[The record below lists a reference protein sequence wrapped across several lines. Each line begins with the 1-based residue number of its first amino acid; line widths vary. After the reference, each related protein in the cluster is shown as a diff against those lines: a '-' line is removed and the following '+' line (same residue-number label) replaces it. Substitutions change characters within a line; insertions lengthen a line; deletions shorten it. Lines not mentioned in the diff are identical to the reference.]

1 MAMKTATEI
10 EAALLDTTVNMVK
23 LVRTAKRRTQLATP
37 EPALPVSQSG
47 ATSSPAVFVGN
58 EPKR

>member
-1 MAMKTATEI
+1 MKTAAEI
-10 EAALLDTTVNMVK
+10 ETELFDTTVNMIS

-37 EPALPVSQSG
+37 EPALPVSPPG

-58 EPKR
+58 ESKR